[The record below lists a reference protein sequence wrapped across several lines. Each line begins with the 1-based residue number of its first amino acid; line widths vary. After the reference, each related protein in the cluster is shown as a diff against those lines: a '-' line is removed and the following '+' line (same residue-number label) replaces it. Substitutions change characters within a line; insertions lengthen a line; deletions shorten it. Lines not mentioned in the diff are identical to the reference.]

1 MHFFPVPLPWIP
13 GEIFD
18 EAEFKDPVGCV
29 SLAGG
34 GRISGN
40 FEGSSMSFLGKNSDR
55 GVVVEEEGVF
65 LVARGLELSVSRN
78 SSEF

>member
-1 MHFFPVPLPWIP
+1 MPLPWIP
-13 GEIFD
+13 GEIFYG
-18 EAEFKDPVGCV
+18 AGFKNPVGCV

-34 GRISGN
+34 GKISGD
-40 FEGSSMSFLGKNSDR
+40 FEGSSVSFLRKNFNR

-65 LVARGLELSVSRN
+65 LVARGPKLSANRN